1 MLCTSAVSSVSD
13 ALKLFFGAA
22 GPRKCPRSQPP
33 RCFNFSYI
41 SNRIR
46 TVFFDNNR
54 SGRQV
59 TSSITIAFVMGAN
72 IGASI
77 GQICNNDDFRRIFS
91 AAIVHACFKLIAVTI
106 FLPLELMLS
115 LLEKLSAPA
124 VGAKNKL
131 FPLLL
136 YWFLSFF
143 TRFYFNHCALINH
156 NYITFHINKMK

>member
-13 ALKLFFGAA
+13 ALKLFFGPA
-22 GPRKCPRSQPP
+22 GPRKYPRSQPP
-33 RCFNFSYI
+33 VALILATLATAFVPSSSTI
-41 SNRIR
+41 
-46 TVFFDNNR
+46 TAVA
-54 SGRQV
+54 GRLPL
-59 TSSITIAFVMGAN
+59 SITIAFVMGAN

-156 NYITFHINKMK
+156 NYMPYQ